1 MGVKGLW
8 KLLHPVARPVQLEQL
23 NDKVLAVDILL
34 YNI

>member
-23 NDKVLAVDILL
+23 SDKVLAVV
-34 YNI
+34 